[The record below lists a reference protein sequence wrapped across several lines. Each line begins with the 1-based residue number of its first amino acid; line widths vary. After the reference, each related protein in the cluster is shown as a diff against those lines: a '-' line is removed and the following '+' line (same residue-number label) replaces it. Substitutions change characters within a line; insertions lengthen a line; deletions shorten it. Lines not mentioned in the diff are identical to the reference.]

1 MTKNKVLILTNTI
14 LHYRYDLYNN
24 LAKNV
29 DLTIATVNESIV
41 YHEAAFNQI
50 SFLSKKTGPFYIQKD
65 LYKLCKEFDVVII
78 MFNITYIS
86 FMKLLFQKRNF
97 QIILWGIGVS
107 TENGFDKNS
116 SIIKERIRYYLAK
129 KADAIMFYSEYPLK
143 KYIQKGINSNKLF
156 VAHNTIANDYIFD
169 NSKIRSSFL
178 FLGSL
183 HKRKKIFILLQA
195 FKNVVNK
202 IPKEISI
209 DIIGKGEEY
218 RNIENWIIKNNLQ
231 DRIILHGQKTKKDL
245 ICYFEKAIA
254 CISPGQA
261 GLSVLESFSYGVP
274 FITHCDAITGGERLD
289 IKHGC
294 NGFLFEDE
302 NQLES
307 LIIELSKSCKATT
320 YHHNAYEYY
329 KGSRKITDMSNSIT
343 NAIESVS
350 NNINYKH

>member
-50 SFLSKKTGPFYIQKD
+50 SFLSKKAGPFYFQKD

-209 DIIGKGEEY
+209 DIIGEGEEY
-218 RNIENWIIKNNLQ
+218 RNIENWIIENNLQ

-274 FITHCDAITGGERLD
+274 FITQRNAVTGGEIYN
-289 IKHGC
+289 IKHTY
-294 NGFLFEDE
+294 NGFFFDTLPE
-302 NQLES
+302 LES
-307 LIIELSKSCKATT
+307 ILEKLATSNT
-320 YHHNAYEYY
+320 DMAYYENVYNYY
-329 KGSRKITDMSNSIT
+329 KENRKIEDMGDSI
-343 NAIESVS
+343 
-350 NNINYKH
+350 INTINDVLTR